1 MMLLKYTFYISFNSS
16 GDSMKLNGKVQ
27 NRLLTTEA
35 KAKER
40 SIKTANNCV
49 VRKEILAQGSE

>member
-1 MMLLKYTFYISFNSS
+1 MLLKSRFHISFSSS
-16 GDSMKLNGKVQ
+16 GDSMKLNSEDQ

-40 SIKTANNCV
+40 SIHTARDRV
-49 VRKEILAQGSE
+49 LGKGDE

>member
-1 MMLLKYTFYISFNSS
+1 MPLKYSFYISFSSS
-16 GDSMKLNGKVQ
+16 GDSMKLNSEVQ
-27 NRLLTTEA
+27 NRFLTTEA

-49 VRKEILAQGSE
+49 LKKEISAQSDE